1 MVYMSIAQV
10 QVVVDQE
17 EIKRQISEKLDETY
31 REVMFTW
38 DVDEMVKRT
47 CMSKSFLEEEFLS
60 DPRMRLLQRQ
70 KPRGKRFWFYEPSL
84 EVMKEIMSE
93 W

>member
-1 MVYMSIAQV
+1 MSIAQV

-17 EIKRQISEKLDETY
+17 EIRKQITEKLDETY

-84 EVMKEIMSE
+84 KVMREIMDE

>member
-1 MVYMSIAQV
+1 MTTIAQV

-17 EIKRQISEKLDETY
+17 EIRKQISEKLDETY
-31 REVMFTW
+31 REAMFTW

-84 EVMKEIMSE
+84 KVMQEIMDE

>member
-1 MVYMSIAQV
+1 MSIAQV

-17 EIKRQISEKLDETY
+17 EIRRQISEKLDETY
-31 REVMFTW
+31 REAMFTW
-38 DVDEMVKRT
+38 DIEEMAKRT
-47 CMSKSFLEEEFLS
+47 CMSKSFLEQEFLH
-60 DPRMRLLQRQ
+60 DPRMRRLQRQ

-84 EVMKEIMSE
+84 KVIQQIMDE